1 MENTPKEV
9 GQKFC
14 ELSARHGVVMQ
25 GSETAFTLSGLI
37 DHIYNLRAEVD
48 AFFLRTVPQKSTEPT
63 GNPAPQPIHASRPM
77 VSPGSHVGP
86 PPGMPAHVYYSSTH
100 PTVSSHATPPAN
112 PHDPKFDPTMP
123 LSPSRLAVGSPGTSP
138 GQPISSGA
146 PNLAATTAAVPSSV
160 PMSFPDPSTLTT
172 GGHMTGPTSPAGGHI
187 PMSFP
192 DPSTLIAGGHMAGP
206 TSLPDPHS
214 LTTGGHMGVPRSLSD
229 PSSLMAG
236 GHIPRSF
243 PDPRLFTTGGHMAG
257 PTSLTDH
264 SSGGHMAG
272 PMSLPDH
279 SSGGHMAGPMS
290 LPDHSSGGHMTG
302 PTSLP
307 DHSLPTVE
315 DDPLHKATPPTID
328 SHHPGSECFST
339 PPSSPPHDQ
348 PGSMLGHKPDDPS
361 SHDRERDPAV
371 GKPGPSAPDGGATES
386 EGTPVDPRSPSPPA
400 GDDISAEKRPNVFT
414 GLNPDALALVR
425 RLPEGNIH
433 GIEYNIREGSVCIN
447 LKEETEVDEAITK
460 FQDAFKRVIGHGHR
474 LRIEQVEIPVARSKE
489 EVEAEI
495 GRFEQKYLH
504 TAFVLD
510 EEKRV
515 VRVISQNRQFDQA
528 KKFLEDSLGQSSAPG
543 AGEDSMVVQ
552 FAHNRTLTLKRGD
565 IVEEKADIL
574 VNAANGSLLHGGGV
588 AGALNAASEGQLQN
602 YCNKYMEKKR
612 RGKEIPVGEV
622 AVTHGGGKL
631 RCSRVIHAVGPH
643 SVDHSSVQC
652 EHLLQQVIRNTLKAA
667 EVYSAV
673 SIVIP
678 AISCGIFGVSKEL
691 VAQCIIDTILSFNY
705 TKSAPVLSD
714 IRIVILDGPTHSC
727 FAHYLKQKVQPSKGA
742 CGGTTHPHKPKH
754 SRNAE
759 EKTRPV
765 EGELD
770 TCVSYPKGLWLPTG
784 MILCRDDINWLMP
797 LLSHAAPKWKEILT
811 SIGITNDHIMTM
823 MESGKDGAMLLQM
836 GMKRW
841 VKQASATLGALVAA
855 LCSPEVG
862 EGYLASEIVKGK
874 FHR

>member
-1 MENTPKEV
+1 MENTPKAV

-63 GNPAPQPIHASRPM
+63 GNPAPQPVHASRPM

-86 PPGMPAHVYYSSTH
+86 PPGMPAHIFRSFTH
-100 PTVSSHATPPAN
+100 PTVSSHATPPAH

-123 LSPSRLAVGSPGTSP
+123 LSPSRLAVGLPGTSP
-138 GQPISSGA
+138 GQPTSSGA
-146 PNLAATTAAVPSSV
+146 PNPAATTAAVPSSV

-192 DPSTLIAGGHMAGP
+192 APST
-206 TSLPDPHS
+206 
-214 LTTGGHMGVPRSLSD
+214 LTTGGHKAGPTS
-229 PSSLMAG
+229 PAG

-243 PDPRLFTTGGHMAG
+243 PDASSLTTGG
-257 PTSLTDH
+257 D
-264 SSGGHMAG
+264 
-272 PMSLPDH
+272 
-279 SSGGHMAGPMS
+279 
-290 LPDHSSGGHMTG
+290 MTG

-307 DHSLPTVE
+307 DTSTPTAGGHLAGPTSLPDTSTPTAGGHLAGPTSLPDTSTPTAGGHLAGPTSLPDTSTPTAGGHK
-315 DDPLHKATPPTID
+315 DDPLHKATPPTAD
-328 SHHPGSECFST
+328 DHHPDSESFST

-361 SHDRERDPAV
+361 IHDRERDPAV
-371 GKPGPSAPDGGATES
+371 GKPGPSAPDGGATKS

-400 GDDISAEKRPNVFT
+400 GDDISAEKMPNVFT

-474 LRIEQVEIPVARSKE
+474 LRVEQVEIPAARSKE

-495 GRFEQKYLH
+495 ARFEHKYLH

-528 KKFLEDSLGQSSAPG
+528 KKFLEDALGQSSAPG
-543 AGEDSMVVQ
+543 AGEDSMVVR
-552 FAHNRTLTLKRGD
+552 FAQNRTLTLKRGD
-565 IVEEKADIL
+565 IVREKADVL
-574 VNAANGSLLHGGGV
+574 VNAANSRLLHGGGV

-652 EHLLQQVIRNTLKAA
+652 EHLLQQVIRNTLKAG
-667 EVYSAV
+667 ETNNGT

-705 TKSAPVLSD
+705 TKPAPVLSD

-742 CGGTTHPHKPKH
+742 CGSTTHLHKPKH

-759 EKTRPV
+759 EKTKPV

-770 TCVSYPKGLWLPTG
+770 TCVSCPKVLWLPTG

-855 LCSPEVG
+855 LRSPEVG

-874 FHR
+874 FNR